1 MRRFKKTAHFYGVN
15 NMKENKEL
23 EKDDIRIN
31 QEVHG
36 QIPQEYCN
44 NFYGDAPTIGGLT
57 WHSIYIGDECAADCQ
72 EAADREDD
80 EHDDPD
86 ELLVLFY
93 PGADLREDA
102 LALAHEVVDRWE

>member
-23 EKDDIRIN
+23 ERDDIRID

-44 NFYGDAPTIGGLT
+44 NFYGDAPTMGGLT
-57 WHSIYIGDECAADCQ
+57 
-72 EAADREDD
+72 
-80 EHDDPD
+80 
-86 ELLVLFY
+86 
-93 PGADLREDA
+93 
-102 LALAHEVVDRWE
+102 